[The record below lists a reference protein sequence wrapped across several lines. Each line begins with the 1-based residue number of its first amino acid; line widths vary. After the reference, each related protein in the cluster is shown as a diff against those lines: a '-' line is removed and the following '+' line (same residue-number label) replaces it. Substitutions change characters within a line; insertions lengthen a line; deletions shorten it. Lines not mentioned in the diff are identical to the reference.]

1 MKKLLALTL
10 LVLAVVT
17 LLTALVLLNHAQAYT
32 LEAILSD
39 ELEGMLDSEIVVF
52 AAELNLSN
60 GRQEHGNGERGIFGK
75 LVHAGTVLA
84 MPDRLRF
91 AESARAE
98 VTRLLLGPWTAPGRT
113 ELKLVRRNGLALDLY
128 TGKWRPY
135 SGQAIVARH
144 TTEYF
149 GGLRVSLLA
158 IDGGLTILRVK

>member
-1 MKKLLALTL
+1 MRILAII
-10 LVLAVVT
+10 LVFCFVF
-17 LLTALVLLNHAQAYT
+17 TASACT
-32 LEAILSD
+32 IEGILSD
-39 ELEGMLDSEIVVF
+39 EIEGMLDSEIVIF
-52 AAELNLSN
+52 AAELNISN

-75 LVHAGTVLA
+75 LVHAGTILA

-98 VTRLLLGPWTAPGRT
+98 VTRLLLGPWVAPGAT
-113 ELKLVRRNGLALDLY
+113 TFKLVRRNGLALDLY

-144 TTEYF
+144 VTEFF

>member
-1 MKKLLALTL
+1 MKKLLYTL
-10 LVLAVVT
+10 LILMFIT
-17 LLTALVLLNHAQAYT
+17 ILTAVNAHACT
-32 LEAILSD
+32 LEAIISD
-39 ELEGMLDSEIVVF
+39 EIEGMLDSEVVIF
-52 AAELNLSN
+52 AAELNISN

-75 LVHAGTVLA
+75 LVHAGTVIA

-91 AESARAE
+91 AEGARAE
-98 VTRLLLGPWTAPGRT
+98 VTRLLLGPWTAPGAT
-113 ELKLVRRNGLALDLY
+113 TLKLVMRNGLALDLH

-158 IDGGLTILRVK
+158 IDGGLTILRVR

>member
-1 MKKLLALTL
+1 MKKLLITLLILTL
-10 LVLAVVT
+10 VT
-17 LLTALVLLNHAQAYT
+17 LLTALAINAHAFT
-32 LEAILSD
+32 LEAIISD
-39 ELEGMLDSEIVVF
+39 ELEGMLDSEVVIF

-75 LVHAGTVLA
+75 LVHAGTILA

-91 AESARAE
+91 AEGARAE

-113 ELKLVRRNGLALDLY
+113 EFKLVRRNGLALDLN
-128 TGKWRPY
+128 TGRWRPY
-135 SGQAIVARH
+135 SGRAIVARH

-158 IDGGLTILRVK
+158 IDGGMTILRVR